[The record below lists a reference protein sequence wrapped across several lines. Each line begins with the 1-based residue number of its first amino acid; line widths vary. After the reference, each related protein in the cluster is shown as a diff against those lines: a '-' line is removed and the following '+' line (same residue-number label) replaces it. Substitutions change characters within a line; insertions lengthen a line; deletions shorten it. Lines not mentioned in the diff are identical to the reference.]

1 MPRVSEFLLMGR
13 FHLTDNS
20 AEAPRHS
27 QPEQGLT
34 VQTSASLLE
43 RLRLDGDAGSWQRGV
58 DLYEPLIRGW
68 LRRHNLQHSDL
79 DDLVQDVLG
88 VLVKEIS
95 HFQHN
100 GRPGAFRSWLRTIT
114 VHCLRRFWRAR
125 LYRADAA
132 GGSDWEEHL
141 RQLEDPTS
149 SLSKLWDDE
158 HDRHVLRRLLAM
170 IEPDFQATTWR
181 AFRRVVLDGVP
192 AATVAADLGLSVNA
206 LMLAKSRGLQRLR
219 QAAQGLL
226 D

>member
-1 MPRVSEFLLMGR
+1 MTGEPCSFFGLVPSVSME
-13 FHLTDNS
+13 
-20 AEAPRHS
+20 
-27 QPEQGLT
+27 
-34 VQTSASLLE
+34 TSASLLE
-43 RLRLDGDAGSWQRGV
+43 RLRVSADACAWERLI

-68 LRRHNLQHSDL
+68 LWRHDLQHADS

-88 VLVKEIS
+88 VLVKELP
-95 HFQHN
+95 HFEHN

-132 GGSDWEEHL
+132 GGSDWEEHF

-149 SLSKLWDDE
+149 GLSNLWDDE
-158 HDRHVLRRLLAM
+158 HDRHVLRKLLAM
-170 IEPDFQATTWR
+170 VEPDFQATTWQ

-192 AATVAADLGLSVNA
+192 AATVAADLGLSINA
-206 LMLAKSRGLQRLR
+206 VALAKSRGLQRLR
-219 QAAQGLL
+219 QEAQGLL